1 MNSLFNR
8 LYLAVGALFLLAFM
22 MPILIQV
29 IATVLPLV
37 VIVGLVVVI
46 VRLVWFYTSRY

>member
-8 LYLAVGALFLLAFM
+8 LYFSVGVLFLLAFL
-22 MPILIQV
+22 MPVLIQAV
-29 IATVLPLV
+29 AILLPLV
-37 VIVGLVVVI
+37 LIIGLVVVV